1 MNRPTPIS
9 TDQADTQ
16 TPSAGEALS
25 ALADGELTAAELAA
39 LWQGEDAEQMA
50 TWGRYQLIGEAL
62 RAGAALPADAGRVA
76 TVMQRLRTDSPQVQP
91 ERLLPVAV
99 QDPLP
104 QAQSHHAANDEVFR
118 WKMLAGFAAV
128 AAAAAVI
135 WNVTLVAPG
144 AAGPQLAQAP
154 SAPAPATTLA
164 AADSGQPPPV
174 LVPGQQGPILRDP
187 RLEELMAAHRQ
198 AGGMSALQMPAGFLR
213 NATFELPGG
222 ER

>member
-9 TDQADTQ
+9 TDHADTQ

-39 LWQGEDAEQMA
+39 LWQGEDAGQMA

-76 TVMQRLRTDSPQVQP
+76 TVMQRLRTDGPQVQP
-91 ERLLPVAV
+91 VRVLPVAV

-104 QAQSHHAANDEVFR
+104 QSHHAANDEVFR
-118 WKMLAGFAAV
+118 WKMLAGFAPV

-135 WNVTLVAPG
+135 WDGPLVAPG

-164 AADSGQPPPV
+164 AADSGQPLPV